1 MKNILRFGLFA
12 ALATVSLSCTKETAD
27 IPADDREMV
36 QMTFTATNGELTR
49 TYLDGKAVKW
59 HESDVIG
66 IHDGYSAAKDAT
78 KNKQFTIESI
88 NSDGSAVFKG
98 TAAAG
103 QEKYYAT
110 YPYDAANFITAEGKM
125 RIAFITNQTA
135 SQAGTFDQKFNS
147 SAAVLK
153 DGVLKFN
160 NLGGLL
166 KFTLTQSNVKKVT
179 VTAADGGT
187 VGGVYYIYFDENGNI
202 DESRT
207 LLASGRSNVTL
218 SPAEAETLTAG
229 TYYLVL
235 SPRTYTGGMTITFA
249 LDNGKVMTATSS
261 EDVVVERSKITNI
274 GTFDTTYQE
283 EEEVFTP
290 VTFPVVFPMGYPEG
304 ATSKEGG
311 YNYPDPRNNWVYEG
325 WYSSAACG
333 SGNAT
338 TNSGQYGTLYSK
350 EQPQACMEW
359 NWGEA
364 ISTINAPHYIE
375 TANTYSNTSGTWYIS
390 TVGIKGVWTGD
401 FFEFIIPVE
410 NFEAGTTLNLSMPIL
425 STYGPVFWE
434 VLYKDGEN
442 WKSTAV
448 KDLPAYDGAEVKA
461 TATWAIPYTT
471 YNANPAVNTLQTV
484 DMTFE
489 NAINKGEIRIK
500 VVCVDGSI
508 QAYGVNTVSTKTTP
522 RMASG
527 KCSANFYFYNPADR
541 NNSQIVIDIVNI

>member
-27 IPADDREMV
+27 IPAGEREMV
-36 QMTFTATNGELTR
+36 QMTFTATNGELTK

-66 IHDGYSAAKDAT
+66 IHDGYSPAKDAA
-78 KNKQFTIESI
+78 KNQQFTIESI

-110 YPYDAANFITAEGKM
+110 YPYDAGNFVTEEGKM

-187 VGGVYYIYFDENGNI
+187 VGGVYYIYFDEDGNI
-202 DESRT
+202 DESST
-207 LLASGRSNVTL
+207 VLASGRSNVTL

-249 LDNGKVMTATSS
+249 LDNDKVMAATSS

-290 VTFPVVFPMGYPEG
+290 VTFPVVFPMGYPDG
-304 ATSKEGG
+304 ATAATQG
-311 YNYPDPRNNWVYEG
+311 YNNPTVAEHTWVQE
-325 WYSSAACG
+325 WYADEACSA
-333 SGNAT
+333 SGKTSHKKTDWTGHHGTLYCADQPQAYMKWVWDEKIADLGIVHFIET
-338 TNSGQYGTLYSK
+338 TNSLG
-350 EQPQACMEW
+350 
-359 NWGEA
+359 
-364 ISTINAPHYIE
+364 
-375 TANTYSNTSGTWYIS
+375 SNFIS
-390 TVGIKGVWTGD
+390 TVGVKGVWTD
-401 FFEFIIPVE
+401 DYFEFVIPVQ
-410 NFEAGTTLNLSMPIL
+410 NFEANTTLSLTLSL
-425 STYGPVFWE
+425 YTRQGPTFWE
-434 VLYKDGEN
+434 VLYLDGDQ
-442 WKSTAV
+442 WKSTA
-448 KDLPAYDGAEVKA
+448 KDNLPAYKGSEVTA
-461 TATWAIPYTT
+461 RATWAIPYLATS
-471 YNANPAVNTLQTV
+471 ATV
-484 DMTFE
+484 DNEQSVNMTFE
-489 NAINKGEIRIK
+489 NEIVSGEIHIK
-500 VVCVDGSI
+500 VKCVDGSI
-508 QAYGVNTVSTKTTP
+508 LSSGNNAVTTGNTTP
-522 RMASG
+522 YGGTTAS
-527 KCSANFYFYNPADR
+527 APFYFWNPGKRD
-541 NNSQIVIDIVNI
+541 NHDIVIDIVNI

>member
-12 ALATVSLSCTKETAD
+12 ALATVSLSCTKETPD

-66 IHDGYSAAKDAT
+66 IHDGYSAAKDVE
-78 KNKQFTIESI
+78 KNQQFTIESI

-103 QEKYYAT
+103 QEKYYAS
-110 YPYDAANFITAEGKM
+110 YPYDAANFVTEEGKM

-187 VGGVYYIYFDENGNI
+187 VGGVYYIYFDEDGNI
-202 DESRT
+202 DESST
-207 LLASGRSNVTL
+207 VLASSRSNVTL
-218 SPAEAETLTAG
+218 SPVETETFTAG

-261 EDVVVERSKITNI
+261 EDVVVERSKITNV
-274 GTFDTTYQE
+274 GTFDTTYKE

-425 STYGPVFWE
+425 CTYGPVFWE

-448 KDLPAYDGAEVKA
+448 KDLPAYDGADVKA

-541 NNSQIVIDIVNI
+541 NNSHIVIDIVNI

>member
-27 IPADDREMV
+27 IPAGEREMV
-36 QMTFTATNGELTR
+36 QMTFTATNGELTK

-66 IHDGYSAAKDAT
+66 IHDGYSPAKDAA
-78 KNKQFTIESI
+78 KNQQFTIESI

-110 YPYDAANFITAEGKM
+110 YPYDAGNFVTEEGKM

-187 VGGVYYIYFDENGNI
+187 VGGVYYIYFDEDGNI
-202 DESRT
+202 DESST
-207 LLASGRSNVTL
+207 VLASGRSNVTL

-249 LDNGKVMTATSS
+249 LDNDKVMAATSS

-274 GTFDTTYQE
+274 GTFDTTYKE

-290 VTFPVVFPMGYPEG
+290 VTFPVVFPMGIKNSVGQNNPLVSTNTWVQEWYADDACSASG
-304 ATSKEGG
+304 KTSHKKTDWKGHHG
-311 YNYPDPRNNWVYEG
+311 TLYCAYQPQAYMKWVWDEKIADLG
-325 WYSSAACG
+325 ITHFIETTT
-333 SGNAT
+333 GNAT
-338 TNSGQYGTLYSK
+338 NK
-350 EQPQACMEW
+350 
-359 NWGEA
+359 
-364 ISTINAPHYIE
+364 
-375 TANTYSNTSGTWYIS
+375 IS
-390 TVGIKGVWTGD
+390 TVGVKGVWTD
-401 FFEFIIPVE
+401 DYFEFVIPVQ
-410 NFEAGTTLNLSMPIL
+410 NFEANTTLSLTLSL
-425 STYGPVFWE
+425 YTRQGPTFWE
-434 VLYKDGEN
+434 VIYLDGDQ
-442 WKSTAV
+442 WKSTA
-448 KDLPAYDGAEVKA
+448 KDNLPAYEGAEVTA
-461 TATWAIPYTT
+461 RATWAIPYLTT
-471 YNANPAVNTLQTV
+471 SATV
-484 DMTFE
+484 DNEQSVNMTFE
-489 NAINKGEIRIK
+489 NEIVSGEIHIK
-500 VVCVDGSI
+500 VKCVDGSI
-508 QAYGVNTVSTKTTP
+508 LSSGNNAVTTGNTTP
-522 RMASG
+522 YGGTTAS
-527 KCSANFYFYNPADR
+527 APFYFWNPGKRD
-541 NNSQIVIDIVNI
+541 NHDIVIDIVNI